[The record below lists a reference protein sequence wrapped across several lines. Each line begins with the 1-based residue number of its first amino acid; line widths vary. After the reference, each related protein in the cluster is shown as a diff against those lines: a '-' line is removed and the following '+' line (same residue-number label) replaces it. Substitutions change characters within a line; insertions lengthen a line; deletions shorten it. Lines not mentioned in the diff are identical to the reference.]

1 MTAQKGL
8 SRSRRPQPAQKRP
21 ESTSGA
27 PPAFRRQ
34 KYGATRVTV
43 DGREFASKAEAR
55 RYRALRLA
63 EQAGAIRDLECQVL
77 YRFEIN
83 GTKVGRYTGDFR
95 YVDAA
100 TGEVVVEDV
109 KGFAARDW
117 PLRKR
122 LMLAC
127 HGIAVREVR
136 A

>member
-1 MTAQKGL
+1 MKAAERSQEPILAPKPPKTA
-8 SRSRRPQPAQKRP
+8 PN
-21 ESTSGA
+21 TSG
-27 PPAFRRQ
+27 RQ

-43 DGREFASKAEAR
+43 DGRTFASKAEAR
-55 RYRALRLA
+55 RYQALRLA
-63 EQAGAIRDLECQVL
+63 ERAGAIRDLECQVL
-77 YRFEIN
+77 YRFVIN